1 MTKYM
6 LIAWACQINIWKTIN
21 DQKQLSPTQEIVRYV
36 GQFFSNWKKKKKWA
50 DLQYFLLGFLWIRYS
65 KE

>member
-1 MTKYM
+1 MSNKY
-6 LIAWACQINIWKTIN
+6 LKTIN
-21 DQKQLSPTQEIVRYV
+21 DQKQPSPTQEIVRDV
-36 GQFFSNWKKKKKWA
+36 GQFFSNWKKKKWA